1 MVVSFPISDEALA
14 ILTARATEAGVDTP
28 TYIATLFEQSAH
40 TPISIH
46 DLSGPTASD
55 FATSN
60 LTDDQL
66 GDLLEERKHE
76 MRREKRMTIAVAEAS
91 VGGTR

>member
-14 ILTARATEAGVDTP
+14 ILTARATAAGVDTP
-28 TYIATLFEQSAH
+28 TYIPTLLEQSVH
-40 TPISIH
+40 TPLSIH
-46 DLSGPTASD
+46 DLSGPTVSD

-76 MRREKRMTIAVAEAS
+76 MRREKKMTIALAEAS

>member
-1 MVVSFPISDEALA
+1 LA
-14 ILTARATEAGVDTP
+14 ILTARATAAGVDTS
-28 TYIATLFEQSAH
+28 TYIAALFEQSVH
-40 TPISIH
+40 TPLSIH
-46 DLSGPTASD
+46 DLSGPTVSD

-76 MRREKRMTIAVAEAS
+76 MRREKKMTIALAEAS